1 MLGMTWM
8 PGLFGDD
15 GDSEVEHRIIQMIF
29 DIFTGLQGFFIF
41 ILFVV
46 LQDDARKALFCLN
59 CCAKDVLA
67 DVTSVNR
74 KQNTTKYEKSNS
86 VIKIRKRF
94 RTVTP
99 ENPHH
104 KFIHVTNGRISKTT
118 FV

>member
-41 ILFVV
+41 LLFVV
-46 LQDDARKALFCLN
+46 LQDDARKALFCFN
-59 CCAKDVLA
+59 CCTKDVLA
-67 DVTSVNR
+67 DVTSMNH

-94 RTVTP
+94 RRVTP

-104 KFIHVTNGRISKTT
+104 KFIHVTNGHISKTT